1 MRSTLLSAIE
11 LAKPGLRALYTE
23 VQKTDA
29 KLKCERKIVVQK
41 PHLSDENFTNATQTE
56 GVCQDENCC
65 GGLRVESTDTKS
77 ESEDAFPERWDFVV
91 DFPS

>member
-11 LAKPGLRALYTE
+11 PAKPGL
-23 VQKTDA
+23 KTDA
-29 KLKCERKIVVQK
+29 KLKCERTIVVQK

-56 GVCQDENCC
+56 GACQDENCG

-77 ESEDAFPERWDFVV
+77 ESEDAFPKR
-91 DFPS
+91 